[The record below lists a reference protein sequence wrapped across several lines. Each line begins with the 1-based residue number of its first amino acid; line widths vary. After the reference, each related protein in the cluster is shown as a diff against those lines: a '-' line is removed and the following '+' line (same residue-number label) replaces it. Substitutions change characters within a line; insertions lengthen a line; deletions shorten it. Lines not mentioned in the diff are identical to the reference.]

1 MSLLFVSG
9 VPGLPMHKADILGSM
24 LCQFLVDVSVGDLL
38 SFVEALYVY
47 YTSVLQFPCAEWVI
61 SG

>member
-1 MSLLFVSG
+1 
-9 VPGLPMHKADILGSM
+9 MHKADILGSM

-47 YTSVLQFPCAEWVI
+47 ETSVLQFPCAEWVI